1 MIALGAETEKMGTMD
16 IDLLFLSRLR
26 LLIIML
32 KAYLKGYPIGRYR
45 LEGMKHNALI
55 VGDEA
60 VYFWGLAE
68 TSSADA
74 TIDQPFN
81 DNTFGM
87 DREVYEHIKML
98 TLLIEK
104 IKLDKKPDKRMVSSA
119 AFHLDYLNRRLSPD
133 RNLSEMQFL
142 KVA

>member
-1 MIALGAETEKMGTMD
+1 MIALGAETERMGTMD
-16 IDLLFLSRLR
+16 IDLIFLSRLR

-32 KAYLKGYPIGRYR
+32 KAYIKGYPIGRYR

-60 VYFWGLAE
+60 VYLWGLAE
-68 TSSADA
+68 TATGDA
-74 TIDQPFN
+74 TSDQPFG

-87 DREVYEHIKML
+87 DREVFEHIKML
-98 TLLIEK
+98 TLSIEK
-104 IKLDKKPDKRMVSSA
+104 IKPDKKPDKRMISST